1 MFNSTS
7 RHSPRMGMVTFVLI
21 LTTLLTSCGG
31 TAPKQPTPTP
41 ARSFSPTAYPC
52 GHASP
57 RTGLIR
63 LSGVGYSP
71 YHAGQSPDVGTFPS
85 SAEVQADMATL
96 KTLTNYIRIY
106 SSTGPANEIIQAAE
120 ANGMQVALG
129 IWLGAVPQANNVEI
143 AAGEQLASSN
153 SQAVRAVIVG
163 NEALLRG
170 DLTEDQLRSYL
181 QQVRAKLGHTVPIT
195 MADSFDQWLAHPA
208 LANDVDFITVHIYPF
223 WGGVSIDC
231 AIQALDKAYKQVK
244 AAFPGKQIVIGET
257 GWPSDISAQPEML
270 PGSALCASQA
280 GASPTPTS
288 SPSQPTVAP
297 SPTASPSQG
306 GAVPSSANEA
316 LYLNDFTTW
325 AQQNGVQYFYFDAF
339 DESWKIHEKGVG
351 THWGL
356 YQEDGQLK
364 PALSGLLPP
373 ADPATVTQ
381 RSYLDVAVGGLEP
394 GFDLGIDTSQHVYG
408 WLTVKGGVFTLAYPA
423 GQQWGTM
430 FITVCKPVPPA
441 QRHFSRDLSAYHTLA
456 FDMRATAGQPCIK
469 VGIKD
474 WKQPDDGSEQK
485 VDECLTTQ
493 WVTYTRPL
501 SVFSDADLTH
511 LYVVFEVV
519 FAGASSLTVQV
530 RNVRYSPT

>member
-7 RHSPRMGMVTFVLI
+7 RHSPRMRMVTFVLI
-21 LTTLLTSCGG
+21 LTTLLTGCGG
-31 TAPKQPTPTP
+31 SSPSGHFQPKPGPLRL
-41 ARSFSPTAYPC
+41 A
-52 GHASP
+52 
-57 RTGLIR
+57 GLA
-63 LSGVGYSP
+63 YSP
-71 YHAGQSPDVGTFPS
+71 YHAGQSPDLGISPS

-96 KTLTNYIRIY
+96 KTVTNYIRIY
-106 SSTGPANEIIQAAE
+106 SSTGPANEIIQAAA

-129 IWLGAVPQANNVEI
+129 MWLGAVPQANNVEI
-143 AAGEQLASSN
+143 AAGEQLASSHN
-153 SQAVRAVIVG
+153 QTVRAVIVG

-170 DLTEDQLRSYL
+170 DLTEDQLHAYL

-195 MADSFDQWLAHPA
+195 MADTFDQWLAHPA
-208 LANDVDFITVHIYPF
+208 LAKDVDFITVHIYPF
-223 WGGVSIDC
+223 WGGVSIDG
-231 AIQALDKAYKQVK
+231 AIQALDKAYQQVK
-244 AAFPGKQIVIGET
+244 AAFPGKHIVIGET
-257 GWPSDISAQPEML
+257 GWPSGMSAQPETL
-270 PGSALCASQA
+270 PGSTLCASQA
-280 GASPTPTS
+280 GTSPTPTL
-288 SPSQPTVAP
+288 SPSQATVAP

-306 GAVPSSANEA
+306 GAVPNSANEA
-316 LYLNDFTTW
+316 RYLKDFTTW
-325 AQQNGVQYFYFDAF
+325 AQQNRVQYFYFDAF

-364 PALSGLLPP
+364 PALRGFLPP

-381 RSYLDVAVGGLEP
+381 RSDLDVAVGGLES
-394 GFDLGIDTSQHVYG
+394 GLDLGIDTSQHVYG
-408 WLTVKGGVFTLAYPA
+408 WLNVQGGVFTLTYPA

-441 QRHFSRDLSAYHTLA
+441 QRQFSRDLSAYHTLA
-456 FDMRATAGQPCIK
+456 FDMRATAGQPCIQ

-519 FAGASSLTVQV
+519 FAGASSLTIQV
-530 RNVRYSPT
+530 DNVRYSRT